1 MTSPYASTTFENP
14 LSLRVDGN
22 FLSTMSISPNGRDAV
37 LAGRRGLFVID
48 LDDPFAAPRWLHHET
63 QWEVA
68 DVQWSPHKSKPSW
81 IVSTSNQKA
90 MVWNIARPSHDAI
103 EHVLHGHTRAI
114 TDINFHPTHPELLA
128 TCSVDSFVLAWD
140 LRTPKAPTHQWADW
154 RAGSAQVKWNYQNS
168 NIVASAHD
176 SHIMIW
182 DVRKGALPLKR
193 INAHDARINGIDW
206 SRETEDGLISCSN
219 DMTVK
224 FWSCNT
230 SCEVPYYTIHTDF
243 PVARARHVPF
253 GDQVCGIMPL
263 RGGDNSVYIV
273 KYGGKSGVSSLEPS
287 HVFKGHT
294 EPIKDFLWRS
304 RHPKESHVD
313 DREFQLVTWSQD
325 CDLRLWPIPTSL
337 YKDFNYTKGTPL
349 SPGKVLVDYD
359 YRSYRPEPSTPYE
372 DSIIIRHRGNGR
384 WGYFGGA
391 NGHRSNSKSS
401 HNRKLISG
409 LKNNF
414 GWNSGSGSS
423 HFLGTSENPNIQQNA
438 QFNHLNWISG
448 IRIGQSAFLPTTSES
463 EVGAQPQNLG
473 EEVSDV
479 GHKFPKLRF
488 ERISVST
495 GNLVISLNGPWRST
509 TRDLDDLIFL
519 RVEID
524 FPQDYP
530 SEGATPKFR
539 IEETHDLD
547 EECRQELLQHL
558 KEISETYCNSGKFC
572 LEPCMRYLLGEKV
585 NLDVSEGEEELL
597 KFEDEKEKSVSADQT
612 GKIGSEHQSISE
624 DGPSSDIPISDESSE
639 EEEDE
644 FATSGILT
652 KPSFDSTPVPKNCG
666 AIWTPSGHLIC
677 FFNLREEKKAHLIKF
692 GQQGFSLVTEDK
704 NAENEGNTDD
714 SHTRMPTTGTY
725 HDQKTSSVFSGS
737 SSEDDSSDSS
747 DSSSSSSLAN
757 DLDILQYD
765 RLYRMKIPD
774 RLRSRKHGSSHI
786 STGSYTKHTAND
798 TTTSSSAK
806 NVIEIYDFSRLM
818 PAKMDLAFGYRVVGD
833 TPENLCLH
841 NAEVAELAG
850 YQEIATCWRLLSILL
865 TEGGS
870 NLTTES
876 SDSKFFW
883 GIHPFGGLWL
893 IRKIV
898 SYYEKIGDIQ
908 MLAMISCILN
918 EEENES
924 RLLPSGDT
932 EGSNSHSDSATNVIT
947 TTETVQIIPEASS
960 FPSSLAVD
968 GSGSSTSNFDQAVP
982 SGTSTST
989 VQIEVK
995 MRNQP
1000 SLEAT
1005 HDIRCFKLKDVVY
1018 EDKLMLYRSE
1028 YASLLF
1034 MWGLP
1039 ASRTKILKFN
1049 YGGRVEKQSKVKIG
1063 SSTNEYHEHMGQVGW
1078 IEDNEISYMPSKW
1091 HTLDVNQ
1098 ERRMRLIEKKKC
1110 QYCLM
1115 TVSRMITICSH
1126 CGHVMHAECAM
1137 QWWEKEH
1144 MTECPSGCGCNCLEH
1159 GFCTD

>member
-1 MTSPYASTTFENP
+1 M
-14 LSLRVDGN
+14 
-22 FLSTMSISPNGRDAV
+22 
-37 LAGRRGLFVID
+37 ID

-128 TCSVDSFVLAWD
+128 TCSVDSFVLGWD
-140 LRTPKAPTHQWADW
+140 LRTPKAPIHQWADW
-154 RAGSAQVKWNYQNS
+154 RAMSAQVKWNFRNP

-182 DVRKGALPLKR
+182 DVRKGAFPLKR

-230 SCEVPYYTIHTDF
+230 SCDVPYYTIRTDF

-263 RGGDNSVYIV
+263 RGGSNSIYIV
-273 KYGGKSGVSSLEPS
+273 KYGGKTGVSSLEPS

-304 RHPKESHVD
+304 RHPKESHTD

-325 CDLRLWPIPTSL
+325 CDLRLWPIQSSL
-337 YKDFNYTKGTPL
+337 YENFNYTKGAPL

-359 YRSYRPEPSTPYE
+359 YKSYRPEPSTPYE

-384 WGYFGGA
+384 WGYFASAG
-391 NGHRSNSKSS
+391 GHRSNSKSNS
-401 HNRKLISG
+401 NRKMISG
-409 LKNNF
+409 SRNNF
-414 GWNSGSGSS
+414 GWNSGSGGQ
-423 HFLGTSENPNIQQNA
+423 HFSDTIENTSMQQNT

-448 IRIGQSAFLPTTSES
+448 IRIGQSAFLPTTNES
-463 EVGAQPQNLG
+463 EVNTQPQNLG

-509 TRDLDDLIFL
+509 THDPDDLIFL

-530 SEGATPKFR
+530 SVDATPKFR

-547 EECRQELLQHL
+547 ENCRLELLQHL
-558 KEISETYCNSGKFC
+558 KEISETYCNSGRFC

-585 NLDVSEGEEELL
+585 SLDVSESEEDMLR
-597 KFEDEKEKSVSADQT
+597 FENDKEKQTSSDQSTAIALECETSVDADN
-612 GKIGSEHQSISE
+612 
-624 DGPSSDIPISDESSE
+624 SDIPISDESSE

-644 FATSGILT
+644 FATSGTLL

-677 FFNLREEKKAHLIKF
+677 FFNLKEGKKAPLIKF

-704 NAENEGNTDD
+704 NGNKDEKIND
-714 SHTRMPTTGTY
+714 SQARIPTTGTY
-725 HDQKTSSVFSGS
+725 HAQKNPSIYSGS
-737 SSEDDSSDSS
+737 SSEGDSSDESF
-747 DSSSSSSLAN
+747 SSSSSSLAN

-774 RLRSRKHGSSHI
+774 TLQSRKHGSSHI
-786 STGSYTKHTAND
+786 STGSYTKY
-798 TTTSSSAK
+798 TTNESTISSSTK
-806 NVIEIYDFSRLM
+806 NVIEIYDFTRLM

-870 NLTTES
+870 NLRTEK
-876 SDSKFFW
+876 SDLSFFW
-883 GIHPFGGLWL
+883 GTHPFGGLWL

-918 EEENES
+918 EEENEFQ
-924 RLLPSGDT
+924 LLPSG
-932 EGSNSHSDSATNVIT
+932 EVCNINFSSGPTNEVIT
-947 TTETVQIIPEASS
+947 STETVQMMPETLSLPNSVAPDGSISS
-960 FPSSLAVD
+960 TDNFESALPSSR
-968 GSGSSTSNFDQAVP
+968 SIPNI
-982 SGTSTST
+982 
-989 VQIEVK
+989 QIEVK
-995 MRNQP
+995 MQNQP
-1000 SLEAT
+1000 LFDSVHNAG
-1005 HDIRCFKLKDVVY
+1005 CFKLKDAID
-1018 EDKLMLYRSE
+1018 EDKLILYRSE

-1049 YGGRVEKQSKVKIG
+1049 YENRDNQSKTGIG
-1063 SSTNEYHEHMGQVGW
+1063 SSTDEYREHMGQVGW
-1078 IEDNEISYMPSKW
+1078 IENGENGYRPSHK
-1091 HTLDVNQ
+1091 HILSANQ
-1098 ERRMRLIEKKKC
+1098 EHRMRLIEKEKC
-1110 QYCLM
+1110 QYCLI
-1115 TVSRMITICSH
+1115 TVNRMITVCSH
-1126 CGHVMHAECAM
+1126 CSHVMHAECAM
-1137 QWWEKEH
+1137 EWWEKEH
-1144 MTECPSGCGCNCLEH
+1144 MDECPSGCGCHCLEH
-1159 GFCTD
+1159 GFCTE